1 MISPLLITSTLQPI
15 SSPRAS
21 IYPILCRVARL
32 TIASPM
38 IQGDRI
44 ATGET
49 APDLPTFHSTS
60 NSSVTTPACLFLR
73 ANAPRGW
80 CDV

>member
-1 MISPLLITSTLQPI
+1 M
-15 SSPRAS
+15 
-21 IYPILCRVARL
+21 YPILCNVAL
-32 TIASPM
+32 ETIASPM
-38 IQGDRI
+38 IQGDNI

-49 APDLPTFHSTS
+49 APDLPTCHSTS
-60 NSSVTTPACLFLR
+60 SSSVTTPACLVLS